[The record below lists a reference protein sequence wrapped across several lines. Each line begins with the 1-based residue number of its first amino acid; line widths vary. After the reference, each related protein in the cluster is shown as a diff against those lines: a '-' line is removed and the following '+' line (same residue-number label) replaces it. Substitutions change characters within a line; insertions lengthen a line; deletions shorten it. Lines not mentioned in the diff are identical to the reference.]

1 MPAFSSPRHKKSGQ
15 PQQRESIAEARFQAL
30 ARECADVFWL
40 LTPEGSMQ
48 QADLSWS
55 TFTGQGQPECL
66 GYGWLDAL
74 HPLDRPQVEAML
86 HQLVTT
92 GSLQEIECHLCQ
104 GDGSYRLLRLRAIP
118 VYEPVGTLREVL
130 ICGTDLIQ
138 HEWSGRM
145 SDASLQLALTASG
158 VGMWE
163 WDHLAH
169 QLFWTDQEKALMGWP
184 AEATVTHERFLTALH
199 PDDRD
204 RINRMIAQALA
215 KPQDYSIDYRV
226 IWPDGSVHWLSDRA
240 RSIADAQ
247 GNLVRL
253 IGATVDI
260 TEVKQAEEQVVA
272 ILESI
277 TDAFSYV
284 NRQWRYTYI
293 NRGLE
298 KLIGK
303 KREEVVGRS
312 FWDLLPEIVGTP
324 FERVYREVMET
335 RQTRH
340 IEGFHPSFR
349 RWLNIHVYPTPDGI
363 SFDLQ
368 DITERKQAEGA
379 LRESEA
385 RFRGLVDSNLIGIAV
400 SDLDGTIHEAN
411 DAFLNLVGYTQE
423 DLGAGRIQWSTL
435 TPPEYHTQYLQILK
449 ELLTTGRVQ
458 PTEIEYQAKNG
469 RRVPILVGRTLFRQ
483 EGAGP
488 LAISFVVDLTA
499 RKEIERQ
506 KDLFLGMTSHEL
518 KTPLAALRGILQLVQ
533 RRMKRVVTK
542 ADHLSPE
549 VNAFFEKLAE
559 SMVASMRQIDMQT
572 RLINDL
578 LDVSRITANT
588 LQLSLRR
595 CDLVS
600 IVHQTIDDLRVM
612 APERVLVLD
621 IPKETKILVLVDQDR
636 ISQVI
641 TNYVNNALRYS
652 SPDQPIQIGLTIQ
665 EGRARVWVRDHG
677 PGLSEEAQQNIWK
690 RFQQV
695 KGVPVLSGSG
705 KGLGLGLYICKTLIE
720 QLHGNVGVESTPGE
734 GSTFW
739 FTLPLAPEAEK

>member
-1 MPAFSSPRHKKSGQ
+1 MPVFSSPRHGKRGQ
-15 PQQRESIAEARFQAL
+15 PHQRRSITEARFLAL
-30 ARECADVFWL
+30 AHGCADVFWL
-40 LTPEGSMQ
+40 LTPEGSMPE
-48 QADLSWS
+48 AGFSWY
-55 TFTGQGQPECL
+55 TFTGQGKRACL

-74 HPLDRPQVEAML
+74 HPLDQPQVEAML

-92 GSLQEIECHLCQ
+92 GSLREIECHLRRN
-104 GDGSYRLLRLRAIP
+104 DGSYRLLRLRAIP
-118 VYEPVGTLREVL
+118 VYEPAGTLHEVL
-130 ICGTDLIQ
+130 ICGTDLTRQ
-138 HEWSGRM
+138 EWPGRM
-145 SDASLQLALTASG
+145 SDASLQLALAASG

-163 WDHLAH
+163 WDCLTHHL
-169 QLFWTDQEKALMGWP
+169 LWTDQEKALFGWSTEAP
-184 AEATVTHERFLTALH
+184 ATHERFLAALH
-199 PDDRD
+199 PDDRERVD
-204 RINRMIAQALA
+204 RMIAQALA
-215 KPQDYSIDYRV
+215 EPREYFTDYRV

-253 IGATVDI
+253 VGATVDI

-284 NRQWRYTYI
+284 NKQWRYTYI

-312 FWDLLPEIVGTP
+312 FWDMLPEIVGTP

-368 DITERKQAEGA
+368 DITQRKQAEEA

-400 SDLDGTIHEAN
+400 SDLEGTIHEAN

-423 DLGAGRIQWSTL
+423 DLGAGRIQWSML
-435 TPPEYHTQYLQILK
+435 TPPEYQAQYWQILK
-449 ELLTTGRVQ
+449 ELFTTGRAQ
-458 PTEIEYQAKNG
+458 PIEKEYQAKDDKH
-469 RRVPILVGRTLFRQ
+469 VPVLVGSTLFRR
-483 EGAGP
+483 EGAEP
-488 LAISFVVDLTA
+488 LAITFVVDLTA

-518 KTPLAALRGILQLVQ
+518 KTPLAALQGLLQLVQ
-533 RRMKRVVTK
+533 RRMKRVVTT

-549 VNAFFEKLAE
+549 VNAFFENVAK
-559 SMVASMRQIDMQT
+559 SMGASMRLIDVQT

-595 CDLVS
+595 CDLTS
-600 IVHQTIDDLRVM
+600 IVHQTVDDLRAM
-612 APERVLVLD
+612 APERVLLLD
-621 IPKETKILVLVDQDR
+621 IPEQTKVSVLADQDR

-652 SPDQPIQIGLTIQ
+652 SPDQPVQIGLTLQ
-665 EGRARVWVRDHG
+665 EGRACVWVRDHG
-677 PGLSEEAQQNIWK
+677 PGLSEDARQDIWK
-690 RFQQV
+690 RFHQV

-705 KGLGLGLYICKTLIE
+705 KGLGLGLYICQTLIE
-720 QLHGNVGVESTPGE
+720 QHQGNVGVESTPGE

-739 FTLPLAPEAEK
+739 FTLPLTPESEK